1 MPKWS
6 KRALDVLLG
15 IALTLAAF
23 SAALWLH
30 LGQSVGR
37 VAVADAVTALVSGEI
52 PGAFTLEDVRDA
64 HPGNIRV
71 GTLRMDAPNGRT
83 VLELH
88 DIEATLDVAR
98 SWSEGGLILT
108 RARVGDGHVDVT
120 EAADGRTYLEH
131 AVSHGGEEDG
141 GEKQGDSGGGG
152 FSFRFEDVRFRSL
165 NTRLAPRGGPTL
177 QLSDASGRARL
188 WLPPRNDV
196 QLRFWSVAGHLR
208 TQGIPMVGETPVDG
222 LALTIDPT
230 SAPVVRFA
238 TGARLTGS
246 HVTVAGGIGGPN
258 HQPRICVWTGGPSLA
273 TVLGLG
279 AELVVPLFSDLDLD
293 VRPSEAPRRPR
304 CEEGA

>member
-1 MPKWS
+1 MPNWS
-6 KRALDVLLG
+6 KRTLDALSA
-15 IALTLAAF
+15 IALGLAAL
-23 SAALWLH
+23 AAGLWLH
-30 LGQSVGR
+30 LGQGVGR
-37 VAVADAVTALVSGEI
+37 AAVADAVTELVSAEI
-52 PGAFTLEDVRDA
+52 PGTFTLRDVRDA
-64 HPGNIRV
+64 RTSSLRV

-83 VLELH
+83 VLELE
-88 DIEATLDVAR
+88 DIDATLDVGR
-98 SWSEGGLILT
+98 SWAEGGLVLS
-108 RARVGDGHVDVT
+108 RARVGGGRVDVT

-131 AVSHGGEEDG
+131 AVSHGGSDPSG
-141 GEKQGDSGGGG
+141 GGGGG

-165 NTRLAPRGGPTL
+165 SARLAPRGGPTL
-177 QLSDASGRARL
+177 RLLRARGRARL

-196 QLRFWSVAGHLR
+196 QLRFWSVDGHLR
-208 TQGIPMVGETPVDG
+208 TEGIPMVGETPVDG

-246 HVTVAGGIGGPN
+246 RVTVAGGIGGPN
-258 HQPRICVWTGGPSLA
+258 HRPRVCLWTGGPSLA